1 MIKITDG
8 SLYLYFCYDFSE
20 EIELDKIRTVL
31 GKKTEKFK
39 LYTKSLNPSYMQ
51 YSVPPLFADFG
62 NLKLQFFDKKADAHL
77 LVKFYNFGVVTL
89 RFKVNFEG
97 NLDKLLKLS
106 YSTEKANIFNKEAVE
121 LVKQIKEEIKY
132 ALVNPEKKLD
142 QVETYTIFAVRNFD
156 QDISGVQLQEKYWKT
171 IAKIVKQEKDF
182 ISESELKSTFDNTLS
197 YYEHDLL
204 VVDWGGAF
212 VYDKS
217 KDYEVL
223 DVLEFALIQSLELRV
238 YDYHLDNV
246 LEKAYDDIGTKK
258 TRFFLQY
265 KHMLNDLLYIRLEI
279 TEVIDK
285 VENSL
290 KLVGEPFLAKVYSL
304 ASKKFYIDTW
314 KSSVRSKLNTLEKIY
329 ESLSDQIQNEIMI
342 VLEVTIVLLFVIDL
356 VVLFW
361 IGI

>member
-8 SLYLYFCYDFSE
+8 SLYLYFCYDLSE
-20 EIELDKIRTVL
+20 EIELDNISSIL
-31 GKKTEKFK
+31 GEKTEKFT

-51 YSVPPLFADFG
+51 YSVPPLFADLG
-62 NLKLQFFDKKADAHL
+62 NLKLEFFDKKVDAHL

-89 RFKVNFEG
+89 RFKVDFEG
-97 NLDKLLKLS
+97 NLDKLLKVS
-106 YSTEKANIFNKEAVE
+106 YSTERANVFNKEAE
-121 LVKQIKEEIKY
+121 DLIKKIKEEIKKF
-132 ALVNPEKKLD
+132 LVNPEKKLD
-142 QVETYTIFAVRNFD
+142 QVETYTIFAVKSFD
-156 QDISGVQLQEKYWKT
+156 QDISGAQLQEKYWKT

-182 ISESELKSTFDNTLS
+182 ISESELKSAFDNTLS

-204 VVDWGGAF
+204 VVDWSSAF

-238 YDYHLDNV
+238 YDYHLDRV
-246 LEKAYDDIGTKK
+246 LEKSYEDIGKK
-258 TRFFLQY
+258 KARFFLQY
-265 KHMLNDLLYIRLEI
+265 KHMLNDLLYIKIEI

-314 KSSVRSKLNTLEKIY
+314 KSSVRSKLNTVEKIY

-342 VLEVTIVLLFVIDL
+342 VLEVLIVLLFVIDL
-356 VVLFW
+356 IVLFW
-361 IGI
+361 VGI